1 MKRLLHFLVPVF
13 VLVISSL
20 SGFSQTTGIY
30 LTFEDFSNEFISHE
44 FSCNEKGSRISLGNL
59 KRDWI
64 KVKSPKGKFR
74 YKKSETYGYLDCN
87 GQQFRFFENQLY
99 QISEVGHLIVYQLG
113 DSDTSLGEELNSFAT
128 FHFSL
133 NLSGPILPLNLDNL
147 KQAYPENHQFHDL
160 LDANFSGGQAIFS
173 FDEFHNTYKVNR
185 ILGECSNH

>member
-1 MKRLLHFLVPVF
+1 MHDRERGQDLVIELDQELVPFRVMGQ
-13 VLVISSL
+13 VLVPEVEERHVPSVEFLLEQFQGSL
-20 SGFSQTTGIY
+20 PT
-30 LTFEDFSNEFISHE
+30 
-44 FSCNEKGSRISLGNL
+44 
-59 KRDWI
+59 
-64 KVKSPKGKFR
+64 PFR
-74 YKKSETYGYLDCN
+74 VHVLV
-87 GQQFRFFENQLY
+87 R
-99 QISEVGHLIVYQLG
+99 EVDHLIVYQLG